1 MEYLSLTEVANL
13 EGKTWE
19 AINKSVRRGRI
30 KSQKIETGE
39 RCGFEYRVPVSELS
53 ESAKIKYFAENPQKA
68 ELPES
73 KKSDLEVKLD
83 DLSLTQREEAFYW
96 EGVIKSWRS
105 YVGEHTEKSATK
117 EFLRRFNKESDKQV
131 TERTLYRKWERY
143 KEFGVVGLADLRG
156 NRKKTGA
163 KIHDWVWHTF
173 SWWWLDENEP
183 SVSFLYKLMQGW
195 LEEHKPEL
203 LPLPSEATFRRATQE
218 IPLPVVKYFRKGEK
232 AFSDECETFIHRD
245 YSKIFS
251 NDVWSSDYHTMDIMV
266 RDDETG
272 EVFRPYFVS
281 WFDIKSRKLLGFRLT
296 RTATTDGV
304 ILCFR
309 DCAMKWGLPVSV
321 YLDNGREFLSSSF
334 GGRGR
339 RKTDERAD
347 YGTTILERCGV
358 SMTNAKVGNAKAK
371 IVERFHK
378 TMTNQFSKCFLTY
391 VGKGPSF
398 RPNRHNKVL
407 KKEENI
413 PLLSEMKRDLEN
425 FLEGFYNN
433 TASEAEGMHG
443 LTPNECYKNNLIEK
457 RTATAEQL
465 RLLLTR
471 SVRLQQFKRDGVF
484 IKVGDEKVYYYESDY
499 VQALLGQQVYV
510 RYDSDDLTKVY
521 LYDEKER
528 YIGECRRAL
537 KGGYEGADDVEA
549 MKAVAA
555 HNKKLRRDVQTYL
568 NIKELQDAPE
578 VVEAMRSVSESMRR
592 KNVIDYDAKVIRP
605 VMTERVAK
613 ASGDDEEVGIYFE
626 RMIENARRKKEGKE

>member
-1 MEYLSLTEVANL
+1 MEYLSLVDVAKL
-13 EGKTWE
+13 E
-19 AINKSVRRGRI
+19 NKSYSGIKKDVSRG
-30 KSQKIETGE
+30 KLKAEKVATDKK
-39 RCGFEYRVPVSELS
+39 CGFEYRVKIEDLS
-53 ESAKIKYFAENPQKA
+53 ESAKVRYFAQRTKKA

-73 KKSDLEVKLD
+73 KKADLEIKLD
-83 DLSLTQREEAFYW
+83 DLSLAQREEAFRW
-96 EGVIKSWRS
+96 EEIVKKWRS
-105 YVGEHTEKSATK
+105 YIGEHDEKEATK
-117 EFLRRFNKESDKQV
+117 DFLKEINKGGDRKI

-163 KIHDWVWHTF
+163 KIDSWVWKTF
-173 SWWWLDENEP
+173 SSWWLDENQP
-183 SVSFLYKLMQGW
+183 SVSFLYKLMEGW

-218 IPLPVVKYFRKGEK
+218 IPLPVVKYFRFGSKV
-232 AFSDECETFIHRD
+232 FTDECETFVHRN
-245 YSKIFS
+245 YGKLLS
-251 NDVWSSDYHTMDIMV
+251 NEVWSSDYHTMDIMV
-266 RDDETG
+266 RDDKTG

-296 RTATTDGV
+296 KSATTDGV

-407 KKEENI
+407 KQEENI
-413 PLLSEMKRDLEN
+413 PLLSEIKRDLEN

-433 TASEAEGMHG
+433 SASEAEGMKG
-443 LTPNECYKNNLIEK
+443 MTPNGCYSENLVEK

-484 IKVGDEKVYYYESDY
+484 IKVGDEKVYYYESEY

-521 LYDEKER
+521 LYDEEER
-528 YIGECRRAL
+528 YIGECRRSL
-537 KGGYEGADDVEA
+537 KGGYEGTDDVEA

-555 HNKKLRRDVQTYL
+555 HNRKLRKDVQTYL
-568 NIKELQDAPE
+568 NIKDLQDAPE
-578 VVEAMRSVSESMRR
+578 VVEAMRSVSESMRK

-626 RMIENARRKKEGKE
+626 RMIENARRKREEK